1 MTTVLSHSNRR
12 EALVS
17 VAGGILSVS
26 AAKASDKLK
35 IAFIGIAGGYGHRAL
50 EELARQDIV
59 AICDVDWRTKEQQNS
74 RFITPLEVAA
84 KHPGVRKFDDW
95 RRMLEEM
102 DKGLDGVVVCTPD
115 HTH

>member
-1 MTTVLSHSNRR
+1 MNNFLSHFSRR
-12 EALVS
+12 EALTTI
-17 VAGGILSVS
+17 AGGIVSVS

-35 IAFIGIAGGYGHRAL
+35 IAFIGIAGGYGNRAL
-50 EELARQDIV
+50 EELASQDIV

-95 RRMLEEM
+95 RRMLEET
-102 DKGLDGVVVCTPD
+102 DKGIDGVVVCT
-115 HTH
+115 